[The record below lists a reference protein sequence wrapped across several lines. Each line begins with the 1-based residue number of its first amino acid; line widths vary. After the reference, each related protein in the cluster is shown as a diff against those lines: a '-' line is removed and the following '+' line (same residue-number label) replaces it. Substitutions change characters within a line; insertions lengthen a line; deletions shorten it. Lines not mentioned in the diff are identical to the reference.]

1 MSLTTM
7 KPESLLE
14 KIKAKFKSLMDSS
27 TQEKDKDFNN
37 IDPNEDLTSI
47 DMETQTQEQVDLQ
60 FITDELEIK
69 QVETSGSQEKK
80 YRFWEE
86 DDSER

>member
-1 MSLTTM
+1 MSLEIM

-14 KIKAKFKSLMDSS
+14 KIKAKFKNLMDSS

-37 IDPNEDLTSI
+37 TDPNEYLTSI
-47 DMETQTQEQVDLQ
+47 DMDTSPQEQVDLQ

-69 QVETSGSQEKK
+69 QVEKSGSQEKR
-80 YRFWEE
+80 YYFWEE
-86 DDSER
+86 DENER

>member
-1 MSLTTM
+1 MSLPIM

-27 TQEKDKDFNN
+27 TQEKDKDFKNK
-37 IDPNEDLTSI
+37 DPNEDLTSI
-47 DMETQTQEQVDLQ
+47 DMDMQPQEHVDLQ

-69 QVETSGSQEKK
+69 QVEKSGSQEKK
-80 YRFWEE
+80 YYFWEE
-86 DDSER
+86 DDDER

>member
-1 MSLTTM
+1 M

-14 KIKAKFKSLMDSS
+14 KIKAKFKNLMDSS

-37 IDPNEDLTSI
+37 MDPNEYLTSI
-47 DMETQTQEQVDLQ
+47 DMDTPPQEQVDLQ

-69 QVETSGSQEKK
+69 QVEKSGSREKR
-80 YRFWEE
+80 YYFWEE
-86 DDSER
+86 DDNER

>member
-1 MSLTTM
+1 MSLEIM

-14 KIKAKFKSLMDSS
+14 KIKAKFKNLMDSS

-37 IDPNEDLTSI
+37 TDPNEYLTSI
-47 DMETQTQEQVDLQ
+47 DMDTSPQEQVDLQ

-69 QVETSGSQEKK
+69 QVEKSGSQEKK

-86 DDSER
+86 DDNER

>member
-1 MSLTTM
+1 MM

-14 KIKAKFKSLMDSS
+14 KIKAKFKSLMDRS
-27 TQEKDKDFNN
+27 TEEKDKDFNN
-37 IDPNEDLTSI
+37 KDPNEDLTSI
-47 DMETQTQEQVDLQ
+47 DSDIQPQEQIDLQ

-69 QVETSGSQEKK
+69 QVEKSGSQEKK
-80 YRFWEE
+80 YYFWEE